1 MSNHKVNIIMNQELS
16 KVLAPRQPI
25 FAFIWLVFAVV
36 LTSSYNVKTELSHNI
51 YTLLCVISYSFCFKN
66 WLQNGGRLTSLYVFF
81 IAYTMFCNLGQSI
94 LYACQVPIELLY
106 MFYRI
111 DVGDVANMLRFQFVC
126 IAALNAGT
134 VLYLSRTGGC
144 VSLLEMQEKY
154 RESSVSYNNKHD
166 KIATVILIVSL
177 LYLLYEGAN
186 MLVLRQSM
194 GYHDFFDSGRGETSN
209 EFTRF
214 VKFAA
219 LYFSMWAIFRKKY
232 TRLVYGALITLVAI
246 YLLTGARGLS
256 ITYVGVLLLMLPISH
271 PNLFSKRYR
280 LGWAVGGVFAFSL
293 LGVIGANRNDLNV
306 SIVSS
311 QESIASNV
319 VMTIAEMGGSAR
331 PAVYAIEAADRGTMN
346 YLTIPTTIVRAVV
359 PMSSYL
365 SSIKENN
372 VGLSD
377 FVTDY
382 ANNIGS
388 GLGFSCIGEIYVNFG
403 FLGWIFMLFYGYF
416 IAYAENTSYRKIIQ
430 GDLLY
435 PLVLLT
441 FLCTMVP
448 WARSEFVRCVNV
460 VRYGLY
466 FVVGKFITSKK

>member
-1 MSNHKVNIIMNQELS
+1 MKQFSS
-16 KVLAPRQPI
+16 KILNPSGHI
-25 FAFIWLVFAVV
+25 FSFLWLVIAVTIAS
-36 LTSSYNVKTELSHNI
+36 LYTAKSEWSHNV
-51 YTLLCVISYSFCFKN
+51 YTLLCFISYSLCIKN
-66 WLQNGGRLTSLYVFF
+66 WIQNGGRLTSLYIFF
-81 IAYTMFCNLGQSI
+81 IAYTLFCNLGQSI
-94 LYACQVPIELLY
+94 LYACQVPEELLY
-106 MFYRI
+106 MFYRL
-111 DVGDVANMLRFQFVC
+111 DVGEVANMLRFQFVC

-134 VLYLSRTGGC
+134 AFYLSKSGGC
-144 VSLLEMQEKY
+144 VSLREMQEKY
-154 RESSVSYNNKHD
+154 TESSVTYNKKYD
-166 KIATVILIVSL
+166 KIATGILIISL

-186 MLVLRQSM
+186 MLIIRQSM

-219 LYFSMWAIFRKKY
+219 LYFSMWAIFKKKHV
-232 TRLVYGALITLVAI
+232 TLVYGCLVTLVAI

-256 ITYVGVLLLMLPISH
+256 ITYVGVLLLMFPITH

-293 LGVIGANRNDLNV
+293 LGVIGANRNNLNV

-311 QESIASNV
+311 QESITSNIIL
-319 VMTIAEMGGSAR
+319 TIAEMGGSAR
-331 PAVYAIEAADRGTMN
+331 PAVYAIDAADRGVMN
-346 YLTIPTTIVRAVV
+346 YSTIPTTVVRAVV

-365 SSIKENN
+365 PTIKENN

-377 FVTDY
+377 LVTDY
-382 ANNIGS
+382 ADNIGS
-388 GLGFSCIGEIYVNFG
+388 GLGFSCIGELYVNFG

-416 IAYAENTSYRKIIQ
+416 IAYAENNAYKKIMK

-466 FVVGKFITSKK
+466 FIVGKLITHRK